1 MNQRPCQTLLVNVDN
16 VMKHCHSLDIIF
28 MMYFILILIIFS
40 NNLRDELW
48 HKIINE
54 ITNSDIN
61 FNVYPHGLS

>member
-16 VMKHCHSLDIIF
+16 VMKHYHSLDIIF
-28 MMYFILILIIFS
+28 MMYLILILIIFS

-48 HKIINE
+48 RKIINE

-61 FNVYPHGLS
+61 FNVYLHGLS